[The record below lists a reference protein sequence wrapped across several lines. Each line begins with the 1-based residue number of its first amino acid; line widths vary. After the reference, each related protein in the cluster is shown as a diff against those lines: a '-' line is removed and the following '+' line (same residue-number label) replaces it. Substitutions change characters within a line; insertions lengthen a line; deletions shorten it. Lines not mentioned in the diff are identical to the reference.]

1 MKSLLLILS
10 LVFSATA
17 LAQSRGDVERM
28 LSSRGMSLSQLESQ
42 GNVLLFGENTGH
54 GKKIQFSQI
63 QVLITRDQ
71 AVLKKEIESVS
82 FNGQQ
87 TLDQVES
94 IRFNG
99 QYILKSDVAGAI
111 IRQ

>member
-1 MKSLLLILS
+1 VKTLLLIIS
-10 LVFSATA
+10 LFVSVTA

-28 LSSRGMSLSQLESQ
+28 LSSQGVSLTQLESQ

-54 GKKIQFSQI
+54 GRKIQFSQV

-71 AVLKKEIESVS
+71 VVLKRDIENVS
-82 FNGQQ
+82 FSGQP

-111 IRQ
+111 YKQ

>member
-10 LVFSATA
+10 LIFSVTA
-17 LAQSRGDVERM
+17 LAQSRGDVESM

-63 QVLITRDQ
+63 QVLITRNQ
-71 AVLKKEIESVS
+71 AVLKREIESVS

-111 IRQ
+111 IKQ

>member
-1 MKSLLLILS
+1 MKSLLLSTLFLFSLS
-10 LVFSATA
+10 A

-28 LSSRGMSLSQLESQ
+28 LGQRGMSLSQLEAQ
-42 GNVLLFGENTGH
+42 GNALIFGENTGH
-54 GKKIQFSQI
+54 GRKIQFSQV

-71 AVLKKEIESVS
+71 AVLKREIEGVS
-82 FNGQQ
+82 FNGQP

-111 IRQ
+111 IKQ

>member
-1 MKSLLLILS
+1 
-10 LVFSATA
+10 
-17 LAQSRGDVERM
+17 M

>member
-17 LAQSRGDVERM
+17 LAQSRADVEKM
-28 LSSRGMSLSQLESQ
+28 LTSRGMSLSQLESQ

-54 GKKIQFSQI
+54 GRKIQFSQV

-71 AVLKKEIESVS
+71 AVLKREIEGVS
-82 FNGQQ
+82 FNGQP

-111 IRQ
+111 IKQ